1 MYKYKL
7 EDVINEHY
15 CPTENKPYAISIK
28 NENDAMLKDFF
39 DELEARNIRMVS
51 GRTVKESVKNAHL
64 MLLVFRENLS
74 EKEIEVYYTINPDEY
89 TVINLSEINFKSTYR
104 EINIDDWETI
114 I

>member
-7 EDVINEHY
+7 EDIINEY
-15 CPTENKPYAISIK
+15 YSATESRPYAISIE
-28 NENDAMLKDFF
+28 NENDAMLKDFL

-51 GRTVKESVKNAHL
+51 GRTVREGVKNNHRS
-64 MLLVFRENLS
+64 LLVFRKSLS
-74 EKEIEVYYTINPDEY
+74 EKEIEVFHAIDPHKY